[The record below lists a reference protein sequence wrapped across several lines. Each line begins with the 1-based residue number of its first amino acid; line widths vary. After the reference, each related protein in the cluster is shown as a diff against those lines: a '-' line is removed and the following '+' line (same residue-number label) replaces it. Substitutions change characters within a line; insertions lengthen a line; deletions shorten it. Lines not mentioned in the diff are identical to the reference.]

1 MVALLPEFDTDDDD
15 TEDEDD
21 KDDKDYTETEDE
33 NVAIPSDALAAIQ
46 AEDALRG
53 GDDDDDDNVGGN
65 ADNADFLATIIQAL
79 HDLVKT
85 ATSED

>member
-1 MVALLPEFDTDDDD
+1 MVALLPESDTDDDD

-21 KDDKDYTETEDE
+21 KADKDYTETEDE

-53 GDDDDDDNVGGN
+53 DDDDDDNVGGN
-65 ADNADFLATIIQAL
+65 ADNADVLATIIQAL

-85 ATSED
+85 PTSED